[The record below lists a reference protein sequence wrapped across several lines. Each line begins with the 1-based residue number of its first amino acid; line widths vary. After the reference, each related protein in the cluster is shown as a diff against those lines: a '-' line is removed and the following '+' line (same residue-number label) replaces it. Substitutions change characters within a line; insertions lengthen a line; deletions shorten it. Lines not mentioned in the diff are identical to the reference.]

1 MNNMRIKIL
10 IIFAFISVEFYSQTN
25 NVITPIAPFLNIV
38 TDARAAGMGD
48 VGVASSADG
57 NALYH
62 NASKMVFHRSEVNI
76 AINYTPWLRNL
87 TDDIYIANLTY
98 QQKIDDRSAFSGGIR
113 YFDYGD
119 IELSNRSGT
128 TNAQPIIAKAYELAL
143 EGAYALKLS
152 DHYSMAVA
160 MRYVRSDLDLTGTN
174 LQDAKPSNGFA
185 VDISGYYISDEM
197 AFSQF
202 NGVAR
207 AGFNISN
214 IGPKVDLLA
223 SEGFLPTN
231 LKLGGGF
238 DFIVDD
244 YNQVGITLELTK
256 LLVPTVDG
264 KDQNFIE
271 GIFSS
276 FGDAPQGFK
285 EELQEITLGLGA
297 EYLYNNSFAFRAG
310 YFKEHEA
317 KGNRNFLTLGAG
329 FKASSF
335 NVDLSYL
342 RSISNINSPLENT
355 LRFSLS
361 FDLGDLYEY

>member
-1 MNNMRIKIL
+1 MKNMRIKIL
-10 IIFAFISVEFYSQTN
+10 IMLTLIGVKFYGQTN
-25 NVITPIAPFLNIV
+25 NAITTIAPFLNIV

-48 VGVASSADG
+48 VGVASSSDG

-62 NASKMVFHRSEVNI
+62 NASKMVFHKREVSM

-87 TDDIYIANLTY
+87 TDDIYIGNFTY
-98 QQKIDDRSAFSGGIR
+98 QQKIDDRSAFAGGIK
-113 YFDYGD
+113 YFNYGD
-119 IELSNRSGT
+119 IELSNDGSSADPFT
-128 TNAQPIIAKAYELAL
+128 ATPYELAL
-143 EGAYALKLS
+143 EGAYALKLNN
-152 DHYSMAVA
+152 HYSMAVA
-160 MRYVRSDLDLTGTN
+160 LRYIRSDLSFKGTN
-174 LQDAKPSNGFA
+174 IQDTKVSNGFA
-185 VDISGYYISDEM
+185 VDVSGYYISDEI
-197 AFSQF
+197 AFNKF
-202 NGVAR
+202 NGIAR

-214 IGPKVDLLA
+214 IGPKVELLA
-223 SEGFLPTN
+223 SESFLPTN

-244 YNQVGITLELTK
+244 YNQVGVTLELTK

-264 KDQNFIE
+264 ENQNFIE

-276 FGDAPQGFK
+276 FGDAPDGLK
-285 EELQEITLGLGA
+285 EELQEVTLGLGA